1 MRIIIAPFFVL
12 VLLLSRIETNEAA
25 NLKKFPAPSPLPGRS
40 PAPSPQPG
48 SGVSGKNVVGPKKVS
63 SAPSPLPSTSK
74 KPSPLPST
82 SKQNN
87 VPSVPKKSTTRA

>member
-25 NLKKFPAPSPLPGRS
+25 NLKKFPAPSPLPGRFT
-40 PAPSPQPG
+40 
-48 SGVSGKNVVGPKKVS
+48 GKNVVGPKKVS

-74 KPSPLPST
+74 KVSSAPSPLPST

>member
-40 PAPSPQPG
+40 PAPHSGVSPSPQPG
-48 SGVSGKNVVGPKKVS
+48 GGVTGKNVVG
-63 SAPSPLPSTSK
+63 APSPLPSTSK
-74 KPSPLPST
+74 KVSPLPST

-87 VPSVPKKSTTRA
+87 VPSVSKKSTTRA